1 MSCVPFLIKGKF
13 LKSDHY
19 SRTYPSK
26 SQISFGQLK
35 KDKII
40 NNNQIVWKN
49 AKHVSFSFDASIL
62 RISYRDVIQR
72 SFEVKATGGR
82 FIVAVSFELH
92 ASISEDGCV
101 VPPGGF
107 GQVHIMWPRVESSL
121 WHRKS
126 WWAIAYQ
133 ETSFLKTVFK
143 CQVINTR
150 RPHQEVGSNTQRSSS
165 WDGLDGDALSGEE
178 NCCTD
183 MDFF

>member
-19 SRTYPSK
+19 SRTNPSK

-40 NNNQIVWKN
+40 NNNQIVGKN
-49 AKHVSFSFDASIL
+49 AEHVSFSFDACIL

-126 WWAIAYQ
+126 WWAIPYQ
-133 ETSFLKTVFK
+133 ETSFLKWVFK